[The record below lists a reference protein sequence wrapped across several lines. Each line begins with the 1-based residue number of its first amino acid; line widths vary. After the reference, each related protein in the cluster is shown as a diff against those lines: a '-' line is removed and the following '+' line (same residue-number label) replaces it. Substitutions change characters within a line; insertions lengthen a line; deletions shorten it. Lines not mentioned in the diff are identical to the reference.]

1 MSNNSIY
8 MPIANETVT
17 YMPTT
22 SFILPNHEGYWMIG
36 ENFYSEIKKK
46 PTEQQIKNTNELLGW
61 EWKDE
66 IQTK

>member
-1 MSNNSIY
+1 MCNYSSIN
-8 MPIANETVT
+8 MPIANVSVT

-22 SFILPNHEGYWMIG
+22 AFILPKYEGYWVIG
-36 ENFYSEIKKK
+36 ENFHIQIKKK

-66 IQTK
+66 LQT